1 MSKVFL
7 KSVRSIP
14 IEDDDR
20 QFVVGK
26 VKLAST
32 SGHDYA
38 LVGRTVL
45 DVATLSIGVAST
57 FYLSNPKGDNA
68 QTEKVLNFKVASG
81 DDPEQ
86 FVSLLVLSGSRN

>member
-7 KSVRSIP
+7 KSVRSVP

-26 VKLAST
+26 VKLASA

-38 LVGRTVL
+38 VVDRHVL
-45 DVATLSIGVAST
+45 DVATLSIGTAST
-57 FYLSNPKGDNA
+57 FYLSNPKGGNSES
-68 QTEKVLNFKVASG
+68 EKILNFTVASG
-81 DDPEQ
+81 DDREQ
-86 FVSLLVLSGSRN
+86 FVSLLVLSGSRG